1 MTPLSKPTTRLAI
14 GLLFPL
20 LFASLSALAQ
30 VPADRQLQVK
40 YGEAVE
46 GRALEIRISSPM
58 GAQIDRAVI
67 RYRNFGIS
75 EYRFIEAQPQGND
88 FVGTIPAK
96 YVIAPSIDFYVV
108 AVLRDNTQITF
119 PFLTPI
125 QTPASITVRPLP
137 EDPNLVV
144 ISPSKEEALR
154 PEDVVIS
161 FSYYTLSD
169 KISKEKSQLF
179 VDGKDVTK
187 KAIFSENLV
196 TYIPDEPPKPG
207 PLRAEFIAR
216 DARGVELGRISTYFR
231 VSAAPKTTLDE
242 TKRETQIAYSTQSW
256 AELRQ
261 ENVGDTSIFYAR
273 GNINAEM
280 VYNEWLRVGTNI
292 YVTNEENS
300 RRQPSN
306 RFLFKVNTDYF
317 DVQVGDIFPDYNFYL
332 SNGVRV
338 RGYELSGKFAG
349 MRFATTQGDAARE
362 ITPEFGATRV
372 IFVNQPGSDTLIA
385 DAEVAGFVL
394 VEVDSIRN
402 TKTYKKISSPGA
414 FRRNYF
420 TAVGGFFSKVF
431 RMELQYLKVKDQTN
445 ETRLDARG
453 VRPEE
458 SVGFGGS
465 LRIAP
470 VPNVFDVYGD
480 IAVGAFNSDI
490 TGGSLSAGQVAQLLG
505 KKGQDSVNFVKDLDR
520 FPGGYERLRSLI
532 TVNPNLAFPT
542 PLGSATA
549 WRAGTTL
556 NNNFGSWGNFLKV
569 EYVRQGANFRSL
581 GLAFYQPDI
590 AGIRINDRLRLLES
604 RLLLSFAYESLS
616 DNLNQQRDIT
626 TQLGQTINGTTS
638 RNLLSLGASVF
649 PGINLPSIRL
659 EYRRQSNVNEVP
671 ASYRDFIRLNARTP
685 SFVGNRSALG
695 AQIDTV
701 IVGNRSAL
709 GAQINNITNTFNF
722 DVQQTFNL
730 KKSRTLQL
738 GFSTVFSNRS
748 ENRDLNILK
757 TPFDTTRDN
766 AILLGNVYVSPFD
779 LQSVTSQQFSS
790 RTLSLNGTLTFANS
804 LRINGGISNQS
815 SEFVTGVV
823 LDTTLGRV
831 TRREQLVA
839 QTFNSID
846 AGVGY
851 GFLNNTLRP
860 TARISLTF
868 GDFSR
873 TLIGLSTIYDITPTQ
888 NLNADVNFFIVG
900 EKEAN
905 GRRIP
910 SSTDVIASVRYQIL
924 FGN

>member
-1 MTPLSKPTTRLAI
+1 MTPRFKLATGLFVLLLLSSI
-14 GLLFPL
+14 S
-20 LFASLSALAQ
+20 ASAQ
-30 VPADRQLQVK
+30 ATADRQLRVTF
-40 YGEAVE
+40 GDAVE
-46 GRALEIRISSPM
+46 GRPLEIRVSSVM

-67 RYRNFGIS
+67 RYKNFGIS

-88 FVGTIPAK
+88 FVGTIPAN

-108 AVLRDNTQITF
+108 AVLRDNTQVTF

-125 QTPASITVRPLP
+125 QTPANITVRPLP

-144 ISPSKEEALR
+144 ISPSKQEALR

-169 KISKEKSQLF
+169 KISKERSQLF

-216 DARGVELGRISTYFR
+216 DARGVELGRTSTYFR
-231 VSAAPKTTLDE
+231 VSAAPKKTLDE
-242 TKRETQIAYSTQSW
+242 AKRETQVAYNTQSW
-256 AELRQ
+256 VEMRQ

-280 VYNEWLRVGTNI
+280 VYNDWLRVGTNI
-292 YVTNEENS
+292 YVTNEEDA
-300 RRQPSN
+300 RRQPAN

-317 DVQVGDIFPDYNFYL
+317 DVKVGDVFPDYNFYL

-338 RGYELSGKFAG
+338 RGYELSGMFAG
-349 MRFATTQGDAARE
+349 LRFATTQGDAARE
-362 ITPEFGATRV
+362 IIPEFGATRV
-372 IFVNQPGSDTLIA
+372 ISITQPDSIA
-385 DAEVAGFVL
+385 QAELDGFIL
-394 VEVDSIRN
+394 VDSTAN
-402 TKTYKKISSPGA
+402 TKTYKQLLVPGA

-431 RMELQYLKVKDQTN
+431 RLELQYLKVKDQIDN
-445 ETRLDARG
+445 NRLDARG

-458 SVGFGGS
+458 SVGFGTS
-465 LRIAP
+465 LRFSP
-470 VPNVFDVYGD
+470 VPNTIDFYGD
-480 IAVGAFNSDI
+480 LAVGAFNTDI

-505 KKGQDSVNFVKDLDR
+505 KKGQDSVNFVNDLER

-556 NNNFGSWGNFLKV
+556 NNNFGSWGNFFKV

-590 AGIRINDRLRLLES
+590 AGIRINDRIRLLES
-604 RLLLSFAYESLS
+604 RLLLSFAFESLS
-616 DNLNQQRDIT
+616 DNLNQQRDIE
-626 TQLGQTINGTTS
+626 TQLGQTIDGTTS
-638 RNLLSLGASVF
+638 RNLLSLGASIF

-659 EYRRQSNVNEVP
+659 EYRRQSNVNNVP
-671 ASYRDFIRLNARTP
+671 ASYRDSIKLSETIPTFI
-685 SFVGNRSALG
+685 GNRSALG
-695 AQIDTV
+695 AQIDNV
-701 IVGNRSAL
+701 
-709 GAQINNITNTFNF
+709 TNTFNF

-730 KKSRTLQL
+730 KNSKTLQL
-738 GFSTVFSNRS
+738 GFSTVFSNRG
-748 ENRDLNILK
+748 ENRDLGILN
-757 TPFDTTRDN
+757 TTFDTTRN
-766 AILLGNVYVSPFD
+766 SAVLLGNVYVSPFD
-779 LQSVTSQQFSS
+779 LLSVTSQQFSS
-790 RTLSLNGTLTFANS
+790 RTISLNGTLTFANS
-804 LRINGGISNQS
+804 LRINGGLSNQS
-815 SEFVTGVV
+815 SEFVVGVR
-823 LDTTLGRV
+823 LDTNQALGKV
-831 TRREQLVA
+831 TRRESLAA

-860 TARISLTF
+860 TLRASLTF

-873 TLIGLSTIYDITPTQ
+873 TLIGVSTIYDITPTQ
-888 NLNADVNFFIVG
+888 NLTADLNFFIVG

-905 GRRIP
+905 GVRVP
-910 SSTDVIASVRYQIL
+910 SSTDIIASVRYQIL
-924 FGN
+924 LGN

>member
-1 MTPLSKPTTRLAI
+1 MAPLSKRITRLTI
-14 GLLFPL
+14 GLLVL
-20 LFASLSALAQ
+20 LLLVSLSASAQ

-161 FSYYTLSD
+161 FSYYTISD

-216 DARGVELGRISTYFR
+216 DARGVELGRTSTFFI

-242 TKRETQIAYSTQSW
+242 AKRESKLTYNTQSW

-273 GNINAEM
+273 ANLNAEM
-280 VYNEWLRVGTNI
+280 VYNDWLRVGTNI
-292 YVTNEENS
+292 YATNEEDA
-300 RRQPSN
+300 RRQPAN
-306 RFLFKVNTDYF
+306 RFLLKVNTDYF

-372 IFVNQPGSDTLIA
+372 ISINEPDSIVQ
-385 DAEVAGFVL
+385 AELDGFIL
-394 VEVDSIRN
+394 VDSTRT
-402 TKTYKKISSPGA
+402 TKTYKQILSPGA
-414 FRRNYF
+414 FQRNYF

-431 RMELQYLKVKDQTN
+431 RLELQYLKVKDKID

-458 SVGFGGS
+458 SVGFGSS
-465 LRIAP
+465 LKIAP

-490 TGGSLSAGQVAQLLG
+490 TGGSLSPGQVAQLLG

-520 FPGGYERLRSLI
+520 FPGGYERLRNLI

-616 DNLNQQRDIT
+616 DNLNQQRDIE
-626 TQLGQTINGTTS
+626 TQLGQTIDGTTS

-649 PGINLPSIRL
+649 PGLNLPTVRI

-671 ASYRDFIRLNARTP
+671 ASYRDSLRLNANTP
-685 SFVGNRSALG
+685 TFIGNRSALG
-695 AQIDTV
+695 AQID
-701 IVGNRSAL
+701 
-709 GAQINNITNTFNF
+709 NITNTFNF
-722 DVQQTFNL
+722 DVQQTFDL

-748 ENRDLNILK
+748 ENRDLSILN
-757 TPFDTTRDN
+757 TPFDTTRNN

-790 RTLSLNGTLTFANS
+790 RTISLNGTLTFASS

-823 LDTTLGRV
+823 LDTNRALGKV
-831 TRREQLVA
+831 TRRERLVT

-888 NLNADVNFFIVG
+888 NLTADVNFFIVG
-900 EKEAN
+900 EQEAN
-905 GRRIP
+905 GVKIP
-910 SSTDVIASVRYQIL
+910 SSTDIIASVRYQIL

>member
-58 GAQIDRAVI
+58 GAQVDRAVI

-273 GNINAEM
+273 ANLNAET
-280 VYNEWLRVGTNI
+280 VYNDWLRVGTNI

-338 RGYELSGKFAG
+338 RGYELRAKLAG

-372 IFVNQPGSDTLIA
+372 ISINEPDSIVQ
-385 DAEVAGFVL
+385 AELDGFIL
-394 VEVDSIRN
+394 VDSTRT
-402 TKTYKKISSPGA
+402 TKTYKQILSPGA
-414 FRRNYF
+414 FQRNYF

-431 RMELQYLKVKDQTN
+431 RLELQYLKVKDKID

-458 SVGFGGS
+458 SVGFGSS
-465 LRIAP
+465 LKIAP
-470 VPNVFDVYGD
+470 VPNVFDLYGD

-505 KKGQDSVNFVKDLDR
+505 KKGQDSVNFVNDLDR

-616 DNLNQQRDIT
+616 DNLNHQRDIET
-626 TQLGQTINGTTS
+626 YLGQTIDGTTS

-649 PGINLPSIRL
+649 PGLNLPTVRI

-671 ASYRDFIRLNARTP
+671 ASYRDSLRLNANTP
-685 SFVGNRSALG
+685 TFIGNRSALG
-695 AQIDTV
+695 AQIDNV
-701 IVGNRSAL
+701 
-709 GAQINNITNTFNF
+709 TNTFNF
-722 DVQQTFNL
+722 DVQQTFDL

-748 ENRDLNILK
+748 ENRDLSILN
-757 TPFDTTRDN
+757 TPFDTTRNN

-790 RTLSLNGTLTFANS
+790 RTISLNGTLTFASS
-804 LRINGGISNQS
+804 LRINGVISNQS

-823 LDTTLGRV
+823 LDTNRALGKV
-831 TRREQLVA
+831 TRRERLVT

>member
-1 MTPLSKPTTRLAI
+1 MKRLSKPTTHPTI
-14 GLLFPL
+14 GLLVLL
-20 LFASLSALAQ
+20 LFASLSAWAQ
-30 VPADRQLQVK
+30 ATADRQLNVTF
-40 YGEAVE
+40 GDAVE
-46 GRALEIRISSPM
+46 GKPLEIRISSPM

-108 AVLRDNTQITF
+108 AVLRDNTQLTF

-161 FSYYTLSD
+161 FSYYTISD

-216 DARGVELGRISTYFR
+216 DARGVELGRTSTFFR

-273 GNINAEM
+273 GNLNAEM
-280 VYNEWLRVGTNI
+280 AYNDWLRVGTNI
-292 YVTNEENS
+292 YVTNEEDS
-300 RRQPSN
+300 RRQPAN

-372 IFVNQPGSDTLIA
+372 ISINEPDSIVQ
-385 DAEVAGFVL
+385 AELDGFIL
-394 VEVDSIRN
+394 VDSTLT
-402 TKTYKKISSPGA
+402 TKTFKQLLLPGA
-414 FRRNYF
+414 FQRNYF

-431 RMELQYLKVKDQTN
+431 RLELQYLKVKDKID
-445 ETRLDARG
+445 ETRIDARG

-458 SVGFGGS
+458 SVGFGSS
-465 LRIAP
+465 LKIAP
-470 VPNVFDVYGD
+470 VPNVFDLYGD
-480 IAVGAFNSDI
+480 IAVGAFNTDI

-505 KKGQDSVNFVKDLDR
+505 KTGQDSVNFVNDLDR

-556 NNNFGSWGNFLKV
+556 NNNFGSWGNFLRV

-616 DNLNQQRDIT
+616 DNLNAQRNIE
-626 TQLGQTINGTTS
+626 TQLGQTIDGTTS

-649 PGINLPSIRL
+649 PGLNLPTVRV
-659 EYRRQSNVNEVP
+659 EYRRQSNINEVP
-671 ASYRDFIRLNARTP
+671 ALYPDSLRLNANTP
-685 SFVGNRSALG
+685 TFIGNRSALG
-695 AQIDTV
+695 AQID
-701 IVGNRSAL
+701 
-709 GAQINNITNTFNF
+709 NITNTFNF

-730 KKSRTLQL
+730 KNSKTLQL
-738 GFSTVFSNRS
+738 GFSTVFSNRG
-748 ENRDLNILK
+748 ENRDLSILS

-790 RTLSLNGTLTFANS
+790 RTILLNGTLTFANS

-823 LDTTLGRV
+823 LDTNFALGKV
-831 TRREQLVA
+831 TRRERLVA
-839 QTFNSID
+839 QTFNSLD

-888 NLNADVNFFIVG
+888 NLTADVNFFIVG

-905 GRRIP
+905 GRLIP
-910 SSTDVIASVRYQIL
+910 SSTDIIASVRYQIL

>member
-1 MTPLSKPTTRLAI
+1 MNSLLKPAIRLAI
-14 GLLFPL
+14 GLLVLL
-20 LFASLSALAQ
+20 LFSSLSASAQ
-30 VPADRQLQVK
+30 ATADRQLKVVF
-40 YGEAVE
+40 GDAVE
-46 GRALEIRISSPM
+46 GKPLEIRISSPV
-58 GAQIDRAVI
+58 GAQVDRAVV
-67 RYRNFGIS
+67 RYKNFGIS

-88 FVGTIPAK
+88 FVGTIPAN

-108 AVLRDNTQITF
+108 AVLRDNTQVTF

-125 QTPASITVRPLP
+125 QTPANITVRPLP

-144 ISPSKEEALR
+144 ISPSKDETVR
-154 PEDVVIS
+154 PEDAVIS
-161 FSYYTLSD
+161 FSYYTISE
-169 KISKEKSQLF
+169 KVSKEKSQLF

-216 DARGVELGRISTYFR
+216 DARGVELGRTSTFFR
-231 VSAAPKTTLDE
+231 VSAAPKSTLDE
-242 TKRETQIAYSTQSW
+242 AKRESQLTYNTQSW
-256 AELRQ
+256 VETRQ

-273 GNINAEM
+273 GNLNAEM
-280 VYNEWLRVGTNI
+280 VYNDWLRVGTNI
-292 YVTNEENS
+292 YVTNEEDKL
-300 RRQPSN
+300 RQPAN

-338 RGYELSGKFAG
+338 RGYELSAKLAG

-362 ITPEFGATRV
+362 IQPQFGATRV
-372 IFVNQPGSDTLIA
+372 ISITQPDSIVQ
-385 DAEVAGFVL
+385 AELEGFIL
-394 VEVDSIRN
+394 VDSTN
-402 TKTYKKISSPGA
+402 TTKTYKQLLAPGA

-431 RMELQYLKVKDQTN
+431 RLELQYLKVKDQIN

-458 SVGFGGS
+458 SVGFGSS
-465 LRIAP
+465 LRITP
-470 VPNVFDVYGD
+470 VPNVFDLYGD
-480 IAVGAFNSDI
+480 IAVGGFNSDI

-505 KKGQDSVNFVKDLDR
+505 KKGQDSVNFVNDLER
-520 FPGGYERLRSLI
+520 FPGGYERLRNFI

-549 WRAGTTL
+549 WRTGTTL
-556 NNNFGSWGNFLKV
+556 NNNFGSWGNFFKV

-590 AGIRINDRLRLLES
+590 AGIRINDRLRLLNS
-604 RLLLSFAYESLS
+604 RLLLSFGYESLT
-616 DNLNQQRDIT
+616 DNLNEQRNIE
-626 TQLGQTINGTTS
+626 TQLGQTIDGTTT

-649 PGINLPSIRL
+649 PGINLPSVRL
-659 EYRRQSNVNEVP
+659 EYRRQSNVNEIP
-671 ASYRDFIRLNARTP
+671 ASYRDSIRIDNVTP
-685 SFVGNRSALG
+685 AFVGSRSALG
-695 AQIDTV
+695 TQIDNV
-701 IVGNRSAL
+701 
-709 GAQINNITNTFNF
+709 TNTFNF

-730 KKSRTLQL
+730 KNSKTLQL
-738 GFSTVFSNRS
+738 GFNTVFSNRD
-748 ENRDLNILK
+748 ENRDLSALN
-757 TPFDTTRDN
+757 TTFDTTRN
-766 AILLGNVYVSPFD
+766 TAILLGNIYFSPSE
-779 LQSVTSQQFSS
+779 LLSVTSQKFSS
-790 RTLSLNGTLTFANS
+790 RTISLNGTLTFANS

-815 SEFVTGVV
+815 SEFVTGVF
-823 LDTTLGRV
+823 LDTNAALGKV
-831 TRREQLVA
+831 TRRESLVA
-839 QTFNSID
+839 QTFNSLD

-860 TARISLTF
+860 TVRTSITF

-873 TLIGLSTIYDITPTQ
+873 TLVGVSTIYDITPTQ
-888 NLNADVNFFIVG
+888 NLTADLNFFIVG

-905 GRRIP
+905 GVKVA
-910 SSTDVIASVRYQIL
+910 SSTDIIASVRYQIL
-924 FGN
+924 LGN

>member
-1 MTPLSKPTTRLAI
+1 MKPLSKPASRYAI
-14 GLLFPL
+14 GILIPL
-20 LFASLSALAQ
+20 LFASLSAWAQ
-30 VPADRQLQVK
+30 ATADRQLNVTF
-40 YGEAVE
+40 GEAVE
-46 GRALEIRISSPM
+46 GKPLEIRISSPM

-154 PEDVVIS
+154 PDDVVIS

-187 KAIFSENLV
+187 KAIFSENLI

-216 DARGVELGRISTYFR
+216 DARGVELGRTSTFFR
-231 VSAAPKTTLDE
+231 VSDAPKTTLDE
-242 TKRETQIAYSTQSW
+242 AKRDSKLTYNTQSW
-256 AELRQ
+256 VEMRQ

-273 GNINAEM
+273 GNLNAEM
-280 VYNEWLRVGTNI
+280 VYNDWLRVGTNI
-292 YVTNEENS
+292 YVTNEEDS

-338 RGYELSGKFAG
+338 RGYELSAKLAG

-362 ITPEFGATRV
+362 ITPEFGSTRV
-372 IFVNQPGSDTLIA
+372 ISINEPDSIVQ
-385 DAEVAGFVL
+385 AELDGFIL
-394 VEVDSIRN
+394 VDSTLT
-402 TKTYKKISSPGA
+402 TKTYKQLLLPGA

-431 RMELQYLKVKDQTN
+431 RLELQYLKVKDQID

-458 SVGFGGS
+458 SVGFGSS
-465 LRIAP
+465 LKIAP
-470 VPNVFDVYGD
+470 VPNVFDLYGD

-505 KKGQDSVNFVKDLDR
+505 KKGQDSVNFVNDLDR

-549 WRAGTTL
+549 WRLGSTL
-556 NNNFGSWGNFLKV
+556 TNNFGSWGNFLKV

-616 DNLNQQRDIT
+616 DNLNEQRNIEP
-626 TQLGQTINGTTS
+626 QLGQTIDGTTA
-638 RNLLSLGASVF
+638 RNLLSLGASIF

-671 ASYRDFIRLNARTP
+671 SSYRDSIRTDSQTP
-685 SFVGNRSALG
+685 AFVGNRSALG
-695 AQIDTV
+695 AQIDNV
-701 IVGNRSAL
+701 
-709 GAQINNITNTFNF
+709 TNTFNF

-730 KKSRTLQL
+730 KNSKTLQL
-738 GFSTVFSNRS
+738 GFSTVFSNRG
-748 ENRDLNILK
+748 ENRDLSVLN
-757 TPFDTTRDN
+757 TTYDTTRN
-766 AILLGNVYVSPFD
+766 TAILLGNLYFSPFE
-779 LQSVTSQQFSS
+779 LLSITSQQFSS
-790 RTLSLNGTLTFANS
+790 RTISLNGTLTFANS
-804 LRINGGISNQS
+804 LRINAGISNQS

-823 LDTTLGRV
+823 LDTTLGKV

-839 QTFNSID
+839 QTFNSLD

-868 GDFSR
+868 GDFGR
-873 TLIGLSTIYDITPTQ
+873 TLVGLSTIYDITPTQ
-888 NLNADVNFFIVG
+888 SLTADVNFFLVG

-905 GRRIP
+905 GRRVP
-910 SSTDVIASVRYQIL
+910 SSTDIIASVRYQIL

>member
-1 MTPLSKPTTRLAI
+1 MAPLSKRITRLTI
-14 GLLFPL
+14 GLLVL
-20 LFASLSALAQ
+20 LLLASLSASAQ

-88 FVGTIPAK
+88 FVGTIPDK

-161 FSYYTLSD
+161 FSYYTISD

-216 DARGVELGRISTYFR
+216 DARGVELGRTSTFFK

-242 TKRETQIAYSTQSW
+242 AKRESQLTYNTQSW

-273 GNINAEM
+273 ANLNAET
-280 VYNEWLRVGTNI
+280 VYNDWLRVGTNI
-292 YVTNEENS
+292 YVTNEEDS
-300 RRQPSN
+300 RRQPAN
-306 RFLFKVNTDYF
+306 RYLFKVNTDYF

-338 RGYELSGKFAG
+338 RGYELSAKLAG

-362 ITPEFGATRV
+362 IIPQFGTTRV
-372 IFVNQPGSDTLIA
+372 ISINEPDSIVQ
-385 DAEVAGFVL
+385 AELDGFIL
-394 VEVDSIRN
+394 VDSTLT
-402 TKTYKKISSPGA
+402 TKTYKQLLSPGA
-414 FRRNYF
+414 FQRNYF

-431 RMELQYLKVKDQTN
+431 RLELQYLKVKDKID

-458 SVGFGGS
+458 SVGFGSS
-465 LRIAP
+465 LKIAP
-470 VPNVFDVYGD
+470 VPNVFDLYGD

-520 FPGGYERLRSLI
+520 FPGGYERLRNLI

-556 NNNFGSWGNFLKV
+556 NNNFGSWGNFIRV

-616 DNLNQQRDIT
+616 DNLNQQRDIE
-626 TQLGQTINGTTS
+626 TQLGQTIDGTTS

-659 EYRRQSNVNEVP
+659 EYRRQSNVNEIP
-671 ASYRDFIRLNARTP
+671 SSYRDSIRTDNQTP
-685 SFVGNRSALG
+685 TFVGNRSALG
-695 AQIDTV
+695 AQIDNV
-701 IVGNRSAL
+701 
-709 GAQINNITNTFNF
+709 TNTFNF

-730 KKSRTLQL
+730 KNSKTLQL
-738 GFSTVFSNRS
+738 GFSTVFSNRG
-748 ENRDLNILK
+748 ENRDLSVLN
-757 TPFDTTRDN
+757 TTYDTTRN
-766 AILLGNVYVSPFD
+766 TAILLGNVYFSPFE
-779 LQSVTSQQFSS
+779 LLSITSQQFSS
-790 RTLSLNGTLTFANS
+790 RTISLNGTLTFANS

-815 SEFVTGVV
+815 SEFVTGVR

-839 QTFNSID
+839 QTFNSLD

-888 NLNADVNFFIVG
+888 NLTADVNFFLVG

-910 SSTDVIASVRYQIL
+910 SSTDIIASVRYQIL

>member
-58 GAQIDRAVI
+58 GAQVDRAVI

-88 FVGTIPAK
+88 FVGTIPAN

-125 QTPASITVRPLP
+125 QTPAIITVRPLP

-144 ISPSKEEALR
+144 ISPSKEETLR
-154 PEDVVIS
+154 PEDVVIA
-161 FSYYTLSD
+161 FSYYTISD
-169 KISKEKSQLF
+169 KVSKEKSQLF

-216 DARGVELGRISTYFR
+216 DARGVELGRTSTFFR

-242 TKRETQIAYSTQSW
+242 TKRETQLAYSTQSW
-256 AELRQ
+256 VELRQ

-338 RGYELSGKFAG
+338 RGYEFSVKLAG
-349 MRFATTQGDAARE
+349 MRFATTQGEAARE
-362 ITPEFGATRV
+362 FAPEFGETRV
-372 IFVNQPGSDTLIA
+372 ISATQTDSIVQ
-385 DAEVAGFVL
+385 AELAGFAL
-394 VEVDSIRN
+394 VDSN
-402 TKTYKKISSPGA
+402 ATTKTFKKILSPGA

-420 TAVGGFFSKVF
+420 TSTGGFFSKVF
-431 RMELQYLKVKDQTN
+431 RLELQYLKVKDQVK
-445 ETRLDARG
+445 ETGIDERG

-470 VPNVFDVYGD
+470 VPNVVDLYGD

-520 FPGGYERLRSLI
+520 FPGGYERLRNLI

-549 WRAGTTL
+549 WRAGATL
-556 NNNFGSWGNFLKV
+556 NNNFGSWGNFFKV
-569 EYVRQGANFRSL
+569 EYVRQGANFRSF

-590 AGIRINDRLRLLES
+590 AGIRISDRLRLLES

-616 DNLNQQRDIT
+616 DNLNQQRNIK
-626 TQLGQTINGTTS
+626 TQLGQTIDGTTS

-649 PGINLPSIRL
+649 PGLNLPTVRI
-659 EYRRQSNVNEVP
+659 EYRRQSNINQVP
-671 ASYRDFIRLNARTP
+671 ASYRDTIRLNAQTP
-685 SFVGNRSALG
+685 VFAG
-695 AQIDTV
+695 T
-701 IVGNRSAL
+701 RSAL
-709 GAQINNITNTFNF
+709 GAQINNVTNTFNF
-722 DVQQTFNL
+722 DVQQTFDL

-748 ENRDLNILK
+748 ENRDLSILN

-779 LQSVTSQQFSS
+779 LQSITSQQFSS
-790 RTLSLNGTLTFANS
+790 RTISLNGTLTFASS

-823 LDTTLGRV
+823 LDTNRALGKV
-831 TRREQLVA
+831 TRRERLVT

-860 TARISLTF
+860 TLRTSLTF

-888 NLNADVNFFIVG
+888 NLTADINFFIVG
-900 EKEAN
+900 EQEAN
-905 GRRIP
+905 GVRIP
-910 SSTDVIASVRYQIL
+910 SSTDIIASVRYQIL

>member
-1 MTPLSKPTTRLAI
+1 MAPLSKRITRLTI
-14 GLLFPL
+14 GLLVL
-20 LFASLSALAQ
+20 LLLASLSASAQ

-144 ISPSKEEALR
+144 ISPSKEETLR
-154 PEDVVIS
+154 PEDVVIA
-161 FSYYTLSD
+161 FSYYTISD
-169 KISKEKSQLF
+169 KVSKEKSQLF

-216 DARGVELGRISTYFR
+216 DARGVELGRTSTFFR

-242 TKRETQIAYSTQSW
+242 TKRETQLAYSTQSW
-256 AELRQ
+256 VELRQ

-338 RGYELSGKFAG
+338 RGYEFSVKLAG
-349 MRFATTQGDAARE
+349 MRFATTQGEAARE
-362 ITPEFGATRV
+362 ITPEFGETRV

-394 VEVDSIRN
+394 VDSTRD
-402 TKTYKKISSPGA
+402 TKTFKKISSPGA

-470 VPNVFDVYGD
+470 VPNVVDLYGD

-520 FPGGYERLRSLI
+520 FPGGYERLRNLI

-549 WRAGTTL
+549 WRAGATL
-556 NNNFGSWGNFLKV
+556 NNNFGSWGNFFKV
-569 EYVRQGANFRSL
+569 EYVRQGANFRSF

-590 AGIRINDRLRLLES
+590 AGIRISDRLRLLES
-604 RLLLSFAYESLS
+604 RLLLSFGYESLN
-616 DNLNQQRDIT
+616 DNLNEQRNIK
-626 TQLGQTINGTTS
+626 TQVGETFDGTTS
-638 RNLLSLGASVF
+638 RELLSLGTSIF
-649 PGINLPSIRL
+649 PGLNLPSIRL
-659 EYRRQSNVNEVP
+659 EYRRQSNINQVP
-671 ASYRDFIRLNARTP
+671 ASYRDTIRLNAQTP
-685 SFVGNRSALG
+685 VFAG
-695 AQIDTV
+695 T
-701 IVGNRSAL
+701 RSAL
-709 GAQINNITNTFNF
+709 GAQINNVTNTFNF
-722 DVQQTFNL
+722 DVQQTFDL

-748 ENRDLNILK
+748 ENRDLSILK

-790 RTLSLNGTLTFANS
+790 RTISLNGTLTFASS

-823 LDTTLGRV
+823 LDTNRALGKV
-831 TRREQLVA
+831 TRRERLVT

-860 TARISLTF
+860 TLRTSLTF

-888 NLNADVNFFIVG
+888 NLTADINFFIVG
-900 EKEAN
+900 EQEAN
-905 GRRIP
+905 GVRIP
-910 SSTDVIASVRYQIL
+910 SSTDIIASVRYQIL

>member
-1 MTPLSKPTTRLAI
+1 MAPLSKRITRLTI
-14 GLLFPL
+14 GLLVL
-20 LFASLSALAQ
+20 LLLASLSASAQ

-161 FSYYTLSD
+161 FSYYTISD
-169 KISKEKSQLF
+169 KVSKEKSQLF

-338 RGYELSGKFAG
+338 RGYELSAKLAG
-349 MRFATTQGDAARE
+349 MRFATTQGEAARE
-362 ITPEFGATRV
+362 ITPQFGETRV

-394 VEVDSIRN
+394 VDSTRD
-402 TKTYKKISSPGA
+402 TKTFKKISSPGA

-470 VPNVFDVYGD
+470 VPNVFDLYGD

-490 TGGSLSAGQVAQLLG
+490 TGGSLSPGQVAQLLG

-520 FPGGYERLRSLI
+520 FPGGYERLRNLI

-569 EYVRQGANFRSL
+569 EYVRQGANFRSF

-590 AGIRINDRLRLLES
+590 AGIRISDRLRLLES
-604 RLLLSFAYESLS
+604 RLLLSFGYESLN
-616 DNLNQQRDIT
+616 DNLNEQRNIK
-626 TQLGQTINGTTS
+626 TQVGETFDGTTS
-638 RNLLSLGASVF
+638 RELLSLGTSIF
-649 PGINLPSIRL
+649 PGLNLPSIRL

-671 ASYRDFIRLNARTP
+671 ASYSDSIRLNAQTP
-685 SFVGNRSALG
+685 VFAG
-695 AQIDTV
+695 T
-701 IVGNRSAL
+701 RSAL
-709 GAQINNITNTFNF
+709 GAQINNVTNTFNF
-722 DVQQTFNL
+722 DVQQTFDL

-748 ENRDLNILK
+748 ENRDLSILN

-779 LQSVTSQQFSS
+779 LQSITSQQFSS
-790 RTLSLNGTLTFANS
+790 RTISLNGTLTFASS

-823 LDTTLGRV
+823 LDTNRALGKV
-831 TRREQLVA
+831 TRRERLVT

-860 TARISLTF
+860 TLRTSLTF

-888 NLNADVNFFIVG
+888 NLTADINFFIVG
-900 EKEAN
+900 EQEAN
-905 GRRIP
+905 GVRIP
-910 SSTDVIASVRYQIL
+910 SSTDIIASVRYQIL

>member
-1 MTPLSKPTTRLAI
+1 MKLPFKLKI
-14 GLLFPL
+14 GLFVLSL
-20 LFASLSALAQ
+20 LSAFSALAQ

-196 TYIPDEPPKPG
+196 TYIPDELPKPG

-216 DARGVELGRISTYFR
+216 DARGVELGRVSTYFR
-231 VSAAPKTTLDE
+231 VSEAPKTTLDE

-273 GNINAEM
+273 GNLNAEM

-292 YVTNEENS
+292 YVTNEEDS

-349 MRFATTQGDAARE
+349 LRFATTQGEAARE
-362 ITPEFGATRV
+362 ITPQFGETRV
-372 IFVNQPGSDTLIA
+372 ISTTQTDSIVQ
-385 DAEVAGFVL
+385 AELAGFVL
-394 VEVDSIRN
+394 VDSN
-402 TKTYKKISSPGA
+402 AATKTFKKISSPGA
-414 FRRNYF
+414 FRRNYSTF
-420 TAVGGFFSKVF
+420 TGGFFSRVF
-431 RMELQYLKVKDQTN
+431 RLELQYLKIKDQIK
-445 ETRLDARG
+445 ETGIDVRG
-453 VRPEE
+453 VKPEE

-470 VPNVFDVYGD
+470 VPNVFDLYGD
-480 IAVGAFNSDI
+480 IALGIFNSDI
-490 TGGSLSAGQVAQLLG
+490 TGGSLSPGQVAQLLG
-505 KKGQDSVNFVKDLDR
+505 KKGQDSVNFVKDLQDLP
-520 FPGGYERLRSLI
+520 FGGYDNLKNVI
-532 TVNPNLAFPT
+532 TVNPNLAFPI
-542 PLGSATA
+542 PIGSAIA

-556 NNNFGSWGNFLKV
+556 NNNFGSWGNFFKV
-569 EYVRQGANFRSL
+569 EYVRQGANYRSL
-581 GLAFYQPDI
+581 GIAFYQPDI

-604 RLLLSFAYESLS
+604 RLLLSFGFENLS
-616 DNLNQQRDIT
+616 DNLNGRRNIE
-626 TQLGQTINGTTS
+626 TQLGQTIDGTTS
-638 RNLLSLGASVF
+638 RQLLSIGASIF
-649 PGINLPSIRL
+649 PGINLPTVRL
-659 EYRRQSNVNEVP
+659 EYRRQSNTNEVP
-671 ASYRDFIRLNARTP
+671 ASYRDSIRINSDTP
-685 SFVGNRSALG
+685 TQIGNRSALG
-695 AQIDTV
+695 VQNDNV
-701 IVGNRSAL
+701 
-709 GAQINNITNTFNF
+709 TNTFNF
-722 DVQQTFNL
+722 DVQQTFDL

-738 GFSTVFSNRS
+738 GFSTVFSSRS
-748 ENRDLNILK
+748 ENRDLSILS
-757 TPFDTTRDN
+757 TPFDTTRDD
-766 AILLGNVYVSPFD
+766 AILLGNVYVSPSD

-790 RTLSLNGTLTFANS
+790 RTISLNGTLTFPS
-804 LRINGGISNQS
+804 TLRINGGIANQN

-823 LDTTLGRV
+823 LDTTLGKV
-831 TRREQLVA
+831 TRRERLVA

-846 AGVGY
+846 AGIGY

-860 TARISLTF
+860 TIRAALTF

-888 NLNADVNFFIVG
+888 NLTADVNFFIVG
-900 EKEAN
+900 EKEVN